1 LEADGYFPELLLQIS
16 YNENAIHFAGVIVF
30 VLLLLGITTV
40 LSAAESAV
48 ASLSQ
53 NELDEIEESHSQID
67 KLIIYFTD
75 YLRFTRESCRVFQSV
90 LLIAITI
97 TGVYAVDMLSIS
109 LPGVSMYI
117 IAFVVITLI
126 WLFFYGILPGLIFKD
141 KLKIV
146 RLVAPLLKVVVN
158 LCKPFVLLTR
168 FPVENFDGESVKK
181 SQTLLVNEAPN
192 GIYEEK
198 EMLEEIIHFYD
209 KKVSEIMTPRTDVE
223 AIDIKSNMDE
233 VIKVIVDSGYSR
245 IPVYD
250 ENEDNIKGILYV
262 KDVIPALKNTGNQ
275 ESFEWQSLIRS
286 PYFVPESKK
295 IENLLG
301 ELRINK
307 THLAIVVD
315 EFGCTAGLVT
325 MEDIIEEIIG
335 DISDEYDQDEHSFM
349 TLPDG
354 SFIFEGKT
362 QLNDFFRETGVSPS
376 DFSGHTEEA
385 ETLTGLMLAIKGILP
400 HRRDVVEHKN
410 YRFRILE
417 ADERRVLKVKFSII
431 H

>member
-1 LEADGYFPELLLQIS
+1 LESDDYFPAHLLQIT
-16 YNENAIHFAGVIVF
+16 YDERLIAFAVAFVIIL
-30 VLLLLGITTV
+30 VLLGMTTL

-53 NELDEIEESHSQID
+53 DESEEIEESNSRID
-67 KLIIYFTD
+67 KLISFFTD
-75 YLRFTRESCRVFQSV
+75 YLRLTRASCRVFQSV
-90 LLIAITI
+90 LLTAITA
-97 TGVYAVDMLSIS
+97 TGIYAASMLC
-109 LPGVSMYI
+109 LPTPYILVYI
-117 IAFVVITLI
+117 IVFVIITSI
-126 WLFFYGILPGLIFKD
+126 WLFFYGVLPKQIFRD
-141 KLKIV
+141 KLKTARIT
-146 RLVAPLLKVVVN
+146 APLLKMAVS
-158 LCKPFVLLTR
+158 LCKPFVLLTN
-168 FPVENFDGESVKK
+168 FPVENFDDEPSKK

-209 KKVSEIMTPRTDVE
+209 KKASEIMTPRTDIE
-223 AIDIKSNMDE
+223 AIDIKSNMDD
-233 VIKVIVDSGYSR
+233 VIKIIVDSGYSR

-250 ENEDNIKGILYV
+250 ENEDDIKGILYV
-262 KDVIPALKNTGNQ
+262 KDMIPALKNTEKRENIK
-275 ESFEWQSLIRS
+275 WQSLIRK

-295 IENLLG
+295 IERLLG
-301 ELRINK
+301 ELRSNR

-335 DISDEYDQDEHSFM
+335 DISDEYDQEDHSFM

-354 SFIFEGKT
+354 SYIFEGKT
-362 QLNDFFRETGVSPS
+362 QLNDFFRDTGVSPS
-376 DFSGHTEEA
+376 DFSEHTEEA
-385 ETLTGLMLAIKGILP
+385 ETLTGLMLAIKGTLP
-400 HRRDVVEHKN
+400 HRRDVVDYKN

-431 H
+431 